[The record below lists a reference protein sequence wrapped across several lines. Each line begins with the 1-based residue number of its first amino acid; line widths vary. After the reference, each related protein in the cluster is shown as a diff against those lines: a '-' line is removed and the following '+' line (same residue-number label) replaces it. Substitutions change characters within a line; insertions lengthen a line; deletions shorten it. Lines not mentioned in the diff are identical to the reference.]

1 MQTCWT
7 IYTYLW
13 ANGTDIANPDG
24 TKATGFM
31 DSAKTIAALDK
42 YASFSKGAD
51 RISPTPTDT
60 MTMGGDSSM
69 FMTDKLGMMVTGRWV
84 KGDLDKSKVQYG
96 SALIP
101 KGPDGKRASIIASAG
116 WAVNAQGKHKQEAY
130 ELAKWLSGTEAQK
143 LRSANGVVLPAATK
157 ELNDVKAKEVAD
169 KPVID
174 MMQYEMKPVTMRSAN
189 GPLFV
194 TEFTQAIEKVL
205 LGKADA
211 NTASTTGKTNCLE
224 TFV

>member
-69 FMTDKLGMMVTGRWV
+69 FITDKLGMMVTGRWV

-116 WAVNAQGKHKQEAY
+116 WAVNAQGKHKQVAY
-130 ELAKWLSGTEAQK
+130 ELAKWLSGTEALK
-143 LRSANGVVLPAATK
+143 LRSANGIVLPATTK

-174 MMQYEMKPVTMRSAN
+174 MMQYAMKPVTMRSAN